1 MMNNDTLSIIRSAEL
16 NKIFSTFYILSTTEG
31 YSGPCGGRFSGVE
44 EHDSMLDALES
55 QLEWLNGYDCDDIQK
70 QNLEKAIENCQAKTP
85 DPNFKP
91 EFLTI
96 KMAGRTEYTTH
107 AAGYWDTFVLEALP
121 IFKKDIEDE
130 LENFADGD
138 EDAEVIEFH
147 RQLALIDELMK
158 YKNVR
163 LNYFVENF
171 LALKEDY
178 GNRHC

>member
-1 MMNNDTLSIIRSAEL
+1 MNNNPLLTTIRSAEM
-16 NKIFSTFYILSTTEG
+16 NQIFSTFYVLSTSEG

-55 QLEWLNGYDCDDIQK
+55 QLEWLNGWNSDDTESK
-70 QNLEKAIENCQAKTP
+70 DNLEKAIENYQAKTP
-85 DPNFKP
+85 DPDFKP
-91 EFLTI
+91 VFLNS
-96 KMAGRTEYTTH
+96 KVGRTEYATH
-107 AAGYWDTFVLEALP
+107 AAGYWNTFVLEALP
-121 IFKKDIEDE
+121 FFKKDIEDE

-147 RQLALIDELMK
+147 RQLAVIEQLMT

-163 LNYFVENF
+163 LDDFVHKF
-171 LALKEDY
+171 LEIKEDY